1 MHNCPRIMYALD
13 CITETILLVI
23 SNIENINKTRK
34 VRSKVYEV
42 TTHKN
47 FKIQITEKIKGIA
60 IL

>member
-1 MHNCPRIMYALD
+1 MYALD

-42 TTHKN
+42 TTHKK
-47 FKIQITEKIKGIA
+47 FKIQIIEKIKGIA